1 MKKARSLLCRSQ
13 SAMRYA
19 EHLRAT
25 GGDKE
30 SVRVAVL
37 VHVMRRAQAR
47 IITKKRKA
55 VMP

>member
-1 MKKARSLLCRSQ
+1 MRRARSLLYRSL

-37 VHVMRRAQAR
+37 IHVMRRSEARDLVKQA
-47 IITKKRKA
+47 KA
-55 VMP
+55 VKP